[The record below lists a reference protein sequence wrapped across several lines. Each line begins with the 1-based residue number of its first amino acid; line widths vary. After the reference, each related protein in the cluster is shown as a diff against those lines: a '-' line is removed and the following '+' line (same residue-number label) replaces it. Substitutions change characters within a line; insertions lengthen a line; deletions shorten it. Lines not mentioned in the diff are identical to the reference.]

1 MPEMRELE
9 KRIEWLDSE
18 RQKDKKTITELMDE
32 LASLKEESRKQ
43 NIHFQTLEKTVKNN
57 ASLPSRIDQLN
68 LQTTEVQTDLLKK
81 LQDINK
87 KIITVD
93 KRVDVVGKDEFEQIN
108 KQLHEFQAELKTY
121 KELKKTVNSRV
132 EEEFRIGQKIEEV
145 ANSLSELRNSDL
157 DLQRQITTFSG
168 GHSQESKR
176 VTDLQLESSALRK
189 RLEEIRN
196 INEQDKEV
204 IRKLERKIDDLINTE
219 KDRRQ
224 TQIAF
229 MEKVALSQ
237 VEKDTQWKEW
247 QEKYTEL
254 QSMGPALSSQLLAF
268 EEAHRSL
275 KKTQSEF
282 DDINERLNRRINE
295 ITEMNRLAEERF
307 RQEWI
312 TFKADDQKRW
322 TNYNLSR
329 DEETREDDRLLNQV
343 TERLVTLED
352 SIQDLKDSVG
362 LITEETKKQLNGFYT
377 TAQELVESFNQSF
390 RKRL

>member
-9 KRIEWLDSE
+9 KRVEWLDSE
-18 RQKDKKTITELMDE
+18 RQKDKNTITDLMDE
-32 LASLKEESRKQ
+32 IAILKEQLRKQ
-43 NIHFQTLEKTVKNN
+43 DIHFQTLEKTVKNY
-57 ASLPSRIDQLN
+57 ASLPAQIEKVDQ
-68 LQTTEVQTDLLKK
+68 QTADIHTDLLKK
-81 LQDINK
+81 LQEINK

-93 KRVDVVGKDEFEQIN
+93 KRVDKVGKEEFELIN
-108 KQLHEFQAELKTY
+108 KQLQEFHVEIKAV
-121 KELKKTVNSRV
+121 KELKKIVHSRV

-145 ANSLSELRNSDL
+145 SNSLSEFRNSDL
-157 DLQRQITTFSG
+157 DLQRQITAFSG
-168 GHSQESKR
+168 GHAQESKR
-176 VTDLQLESSALRK
+176 ITDLQLESSALRK

-196 INEQDKEV
+196 LNEQDKEI
-204 IRKLERKIDDLINTE
+204 IRKLDRKIEDLTNTE

-229 MEKVALSQ
+229 MEKISLSQ
-237 VEKDTQWKEW
+237 VEKDSQWKEW
-247 QEKYTEL
+247 QDKYAEL
-254 QSMGPALSSQLLAF
+254 QSMGPALSAQLLAF
-268 EEAHRSL
+268 EESHRSL

-282 DDINERLNRRINE
+282 DEINERLNRRINE

-322 TNYNLSR
+322 TNYSLAR

-343 TERLVTLED
+343 TERLVALED

-362 LITEETKKQLNGFYT
+362 LITEETKKQLNGFYA

>member
-18 RQKDKKTITELMDE
+18 RQKDKKTITDLMDE
-32 LASLKEESRKQ
+32 LAALKEDLRKQ
-43 NIHFQTLEKTVKNN
+43 NIHFQTLEKTVKTN

-68 LQTTEVQTDLLKK
+68 QQTSDVQTDLLKK

-87 KIITVD
+87 KIITID
-93 KRVDVVGKDEFEQIN
+93 KRVDVVGKDEFAQIN
-108 KQLHEFQAELKTY
+108 KQLQDFQVDLNTY
-121 KELKKTVNSRV
+121 KDLKKTVHSRV

-145 ANSLSELRNSDL
+145 VNSLSELRNSNQ
-157 DLQRQITTFSG
+157 DLQRQITAFSS

-176 VTDLQLESSALRK
+176 ITDLQLESSALRK

-196 INEQDKEV
+196 LNDQDKEM
-204 IRKLERKIDDLINTE
+204 IRKVDRKIDDLINTE

-237 VEKDTQWKEW
+237 VEKDSQWKEW
-247 QEKYTEL
+247 QEKYSEL
-254 QSMGPALSSQLLAF
+254 QAMGPALSTQMLAF
-268 EEAHRSL
+268 EETHRSL

-295 ITEMNRLAEERF
+295 VTEMNRLAEERF

-322 TNYNLSR
+322 TNYTLAK
-329 DEETREDDRLLNQV
+329 DEETREDDRLLSQV
-343 TERLVTLED
+343 NDRLVTLED
-352 SIQDLKDSVG
+352 AIQDLKDSVG
-362 LITEETKKQLNGFYT
+362 LITEETKKQLNGFYA

>member
-1 MPEMRELE
+1 LE
-9 KRIEWLDSE
+9 KRVEWLDSE
-18 RQKDKKTITELMDE
+18 RQKDKNTITDLMDE
-32 LASLKEESRKQ
+32 IAILKEQLRKQ
-43 NIHFQTLEKTVKNN
+43 DIHFQTLEKTVKNY
-57 ASLPSRIDQLN
+57 ASLPAQIEKVDQ
-68 LQTTEVQTDLLKK
+68 QTGDIHTDLLKK
-81 LQDINK
+81 QQEINK

-93 KRVDVVGKDEFEQIN
+93 KRVDKVGKEEFELIN
-108 KQLHEFQAELKTY
+108 KQLQEFHVEIKAV
-121 KELKKTVNSRV
+121 KELKKIVHSRV

-145 ANSLSELRNSDL
+145 SNSLSEFRNSDL
-157 DLQRQITTFSG
+157 DLQRQITAFSG
-168 GHSQESKR
+168 GHAQESKR
-176 VTDLQLESSALRK
+176 ITDLQLESSALRK

-196 INEQDKEV
+196 LNEQDKEI
-204 IRKLERKIDDLINTE
+204 IRKLDRKIEDLTNTE

-229 MEKVALSQ
+229 MEKISLSQ
-237 VEKDTQWKEW
+237 VEKDSQWKEW
-247 QEKYTEL
+247 QEKYAEL
-254 QSMGPALSSQLLAF
+254 QSMGPALSAQLLAF
-268 EEAHRSL
+268 EESHRSL

-282 DDINERLNRRINE
+282 DEINERLNRRINE

-322 TNYNLSR
+322 TNYSLAR

-343 TERLVTLED
+343 TERLVALED

-362 LITEETKKQLNGFYT
+362 LITEETKKQLNGFYA

>member
-18 RQKDKKTITELMDE
+18 RQKDKKTITELLDE
-32 LASLKEESRKQ
+32 LGSLKEELRKQ
-43 NIHFQTLEKTVKNN
+43 SIHFQTLEKTVKNN
-57 ASLPSRIDQLN
+57 ASLPSRMEQLN
-68 LQTTEVQTDLLKK
+68 QQTTDVQTDLLKK
-81 LQDINK
+81 LQEINK
-87 KIITVD
+87 KVITVD
-93 KRVDVVGKDEFEQIN
+93 KRVDVFGKAEFDQIN

-121 KELKKTVNSRV
+121 KELKKTVHSRV

-145 ANSLSELRNSDL
+145 ANSLSELRDSDL
-157 DLQRQITTFSG
+157 DLQRQITAFSG
-168 GHSQESKR
+168 GHTQESKR
-176 VTDLQLESSALRK
+176 ITDLQLESSAQRK

-196 INEQDKEV
+196 INEQDKEM
-204 IRKLERKIDDLINTE
+204 IRKLDRKIDDLINTE

-229 MEKVALSQ
+229 MEKISLSQ
-237 VEKDTQWKEW
+237 VEKDSQWKEW

-254 QSMGPALSSQLLAF
+254 QSMGLALSSQLLAF

-322 TNYNLSR
+322 TNYTLTR

-343 TERLVTLED
+343 TDRLVSLED

-362 LITEETKKQLNGFYT
+362 LITEETKKQLNGFYA

>member
-18 RQKDKKTITELMDE
+18 RQKDKKTITELLDE
-32 LASLKEESRKQ
+32 LASLKEELQKQ

-57 ASLPSRIDQLN
+57 ASLPSRIDQIDQ
-68 LQTTEVQTDLLKK
+68 QTAVNHTDLLKK
-81 LQDINK
+81 LQEIDK
-87 KIITVD
+87 KIVIVD
-93 KRVDVVGKDEFEQIN
+93 KRVDKVGKEEFEQIN
-108 KQLHEFQAELKTY
+108 KQFQVVEIELKPI
-121 KELKKTVNSRV
+121 KELKKNVNSRV

-145 ANSLSELRNSDL
+145 ANFIPELRNSDL
-157 DLQRQITTFSG
+157 DLQRQITVLSG
-168 GHSQESKR
+168 DRPQESKR
-176 VTDLQLESSALRK
+176 ITDLQLETSALRK

-196 INEQDKEV
+196 MNEQDKET
-204 IRKLERKIDDLINTE
+204 IRKMERKLDDLISTE

-229 MEKVALSQ
+229 MEKISLSQ
-237 VEKDTQWKEW
+237 VDKDSQWKEW

-254 QSMGPALSSQLLAF
+254 QSIGPALSTQLLAF

-307 RQEWI
+307 RQEWV

-322 TNYNLSR
+322 TNYTLAR
-329 DEETREDDRLLNQV
+329 DEETREDDRLLSQV
-343 TERLVTLED
+343 TTRLVTLED

-362 LITEETKKQLNGFYT
+362 LITEETKKQLNGFYA